1 MTVPH
6 TVVTAQERIA
16 ELEKSNAELRG
27 AVVAAGMHIK
37 KFRHNPENTKMVH
50 LLRTALR
57 EARAVAKGRT
67 QPESVVAHLSVDRVS

>member
-1 MTVPH
+1 MTAH
-6 TVVTAQERIA
+6 ERIA

-27 AVVAAGMHIK
+27 AVVAAGMHIRE
-37 KFRHNPENTKMVH
+37 FRHNPENAKMVH